1 MNFEHYYQRPIL
13 GGRRPEVAMLCF
25 EAGLLVAASLLAAFA
40 YFNALFG
47 LRPATVR
54 LLRAQLC
61 YMPSQSKHDY
71 GNPTL
76 SITFRVT

>member
-1 MNFEHYYQRPIL
+1 
-13 GGRRPEVAMLCF
+13 MLCF

-40 YFNALFG
+40 YFNALFN
-47 LRPATVR
+47 LRPATVQVR
-54 LLRAQLC
+54 RAQLC
-61 YMPSQSKHDY
+61 YLPSQSKHDN

>member
-1 MNFEHYYQRPIL
+1 
-13 GGRRPEVAMLCF
+13 MLCF

-40 YFNALFG
+40 YFNALFSR
-47 LRPATVR
+47 RPATAQ

-61 YMPSQSKHDY
+61 YLPSQSKHDY